1 MATPGRKGAFCAKIR
16 PFFSTYTRNPGRYR
30 QETFHHPIS
39 RPLDT
44 MGLILKRDSEVQGPK
59 VAKPRSGG
67 VGWKLNSRFWGLRR
81 PFGASIH
88 IRIALIHSAT
98 GTPRRK
104 KCMYRGPQPTFWLK
118 LGFPQAEGDLR
129 GPKFFFKIFDQIF
142 HFYHRQSI

>member
-1 MATPGRKGAFCAKIR
+1 
-16 PFFSTYTRNPGRYR
+16 
-30 QETFHHPIS
+30 
-39 RPLDT
+39 
-44 MGLILKRDSEVQGPK
+44 MGLVLKRDSEVQGPK